1 MSLIIVL
8 RNISKLAPIS
18 DYEYTVMQSIIK
30 TLPAELDGDGSRGP
44 DIVKSLGLK
53 KAFALLKNR
62 THCWRRKLRTCSYS

>member
-1 MSLIIVL
+1 
-8 RNISKLAPIS
+8 
-18 DYEYTVMQSIIK
+18 MQSIIK